1 MSELEDPA
9 NSRRDIS
16 AYVLGGTTT
25 LLAII
30 VILLLGLSN
39 PTQSSQYV
47 TTTLPITRTIMTT
60 VHATTETAV
69 ANETSTLPV
78 NATNSHFVTIVR
90 TSVVTT
96 ASITTRT
103 NSVTTTTTKTTT
115 IRAGPPPCPPH
126 GC

>member
-9 NSRRDIS
+9 NSRRDVS
-16 AYVLGGTTT
+16 AYVLAGTTT
-25 LLAII
+25 FLAII
-30 VILLLGLSN
+30 VILLLGFSN

-60 VHATTETAV
+60 VHATTETVV
-69 ANETSTLPV
+69 AIETSTLPV
-78 NATNSHFVTIVR
+78 SATNSDFVTIVR

-96 ASITTRT
+96 ASITTT
-103 NSVTTTTTKTTT
+103 TSSVTTTTTEITT
-115 IRAGPPPCPPH
+115 IRAGPPPCPPD